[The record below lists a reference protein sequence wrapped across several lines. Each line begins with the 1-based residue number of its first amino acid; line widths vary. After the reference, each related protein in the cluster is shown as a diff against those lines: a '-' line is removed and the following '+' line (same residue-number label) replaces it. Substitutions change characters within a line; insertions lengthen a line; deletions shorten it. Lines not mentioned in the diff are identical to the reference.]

1 MKRLSIV
8 FVLLFFT
15 VGCSQE
21 SQNQTKS
28 KKPETGQQT
37 IPVGKGPDAM
47 FLTPDER
54 FLYIANVEDSFISV
68 IDTRTD
74 KVVTTID
81 GTDYPWGF
89 VHLGESNLVAV
100 SGYDKGVD
108 IIDFTTHKIVR
119 SKGFEQ
125 NLGGI
130 AATTDGKT
138 LFVVGTGVNKVFKI
152 DPQTLNIIDEYAT
165 GNGPDGV
172 GISMDDSKIYVTN
185 TKDGAISVINLTT
198 KKTKVIVTG
207 GKPEL
212 IHYNHD
218 HSLLYISNFHENK
231 VHILDTASDKIV
243 HEITGLDG
251 PEEAVLSKSEE
262 TLYVVNFN
270 KSQIFSYDAKMYEK
284 QPGEFTVGTKP
295 IGVVSA
301 ANDTKLYVTNYGD
314 NAVSVIKLSSTS
326 KGKTSQGK
334 QESAPQEILVKFKA
348 GVDESQVKALVS
360 EVGLKQ
366 VKTIPELNLRVFK
379 ISSQKSLEEVIAACQ
394 EQPFVEYAEPNQKY
408 RTQK

>member
-1 MKRLSIV
+1 MARKLKCCRIIFNVILVI
-8 FVLLFFT
+8 FIFGCNGREEQDYNNANT
-15 VGCSQE
+15 VAP
-21 SQNQTKS
+21 NW
-28 KKPETGQQT
+28 QT

-47 FLTPDER
+47 FLTPDEN
-54 FLYIANVEDSFISV
+54 FLYIANVGDSFISV
-68 IDTRTD
+68 IDTRTN

-89 VHLGESNLVAV
+89 VRLGESNLVAV

-119 SKGFEQ
+119 SKRFEH

-130 AATTDGKT
+130 TATTDGKT

-165 GNGPDGV
+165 GNSPDGV
-172 GISMDDSKIYVTN
+172 GISKDDSKIYVTN
-185 TKDGAISVINLTT
+185 TKDGTISVINLKT
-198 KKTKVIVTG
+198 KKAKVIVTG

-270 KSQIFSYDAKMYEK
+270 KSKIFSYDAKTYEK
-284 QPGEFTVGTKP
+284 QPAEFTVSTKP

-301 ANDTKLYVTNYGD
+301 ANDSKLYVTNYGD
-314 NAVSVIKLSSTS
+314 NAVSVIELDKKPLS
-326 KGKTSQGK
+326 
-334 QESAPQEILVKFKA
+334 
-348 GVDESQVKALVS
+348 
-360 EVGLKQ
+360 
-366 VKTIPELNLRVFK
+366 
-379 ISSQKSLEEVIAACQ
+379 ISDK
-394 EQPFVEYAEPNQKY
+394 N
-408 RTQK
+408 